1 MPSTCE
7 LSNILPNHNLF
18 VLCPLLNCVSL
29 RVQRGSG
36 SRNWLPGSAVTSRGP
51 WTRLKTG
58 RKKSHASTPSYW
70 YQHGHE
76 IKIEKKSA
84 LVNAS
89 QTQICAVYFI
99 QEAESKPQ
107 CRRLQLKDIIPIE
120 MQRLTK
126 YPLLLENIAKN
137 TGVFVIKILSNW
149 FYTIDIQ
156 IGKYIKKFFLFLSF
170 FNLKCTVYC

>member
-1 MPSTCE
+1 M
-7 LSNILPNHNLF
+7 
-18 VLCPLLNCVSL
+18 
-29 RVQRGSG
+29 
-36 SRNWLPGSAVTSRGP
+36 
-51 WTRLKTG
+51 
-58 RKKSHASTPSYW
+58 
-70 YQHGHE
+70 
-76 IKIEKKSA
+76 
-84 LVNAS
+84 
-89 QTQICAVYFI
+89 YFI

-137 TGVFVIKILSNW
+137 TGMFVVKILSHW

-156 IGKYIKKFFLFLSF
+156 IGKYIKKIFLCLSF